1 MKETVSVNIGSQAFT
16 MDEDAYG
23 ALRTYLDD
31 ISSRLPEDDTETL
44 DDIERGM
51 AEIFRER
58 ISSPMLVV
66 TLAMVREAMA
76 RMGRPSDFGESR
88 TADGAASGSDGSQ
101 RPKLC
106 RSRSNRSIAGVCG
119 GLAAFLGIDALAL
132 RLVTL
137 FLILFGGLSIWAY
150 VILWIVIPEEP
161 AKRPAGGN
169 NRM

>member
-1 MKETVSVNIGSQAFT
+1 MKETVNVNIGSQAFT

-31 ISSRLPEDDTETL
+31 IASRLPEGDTETL

-66 TLAMVREAMA
+66 TLAMVREAMS

-88 TADGAASGSDGSQ
+88 AASAEEQSREPQ
-101 RPKLC
+101 RAKLY
-106 RSRSNRSIAGVCG
+106 RSRTNRSIAGVCG
-119 GLAAFLGIDALAL
+119 GIAAFIGADATVL
-132 RLVTL
+132 RLLTL
-137 FLILFGGLSIWAY
+137 VMILLGGLSIWVY

-161 AKRPAGGN
+161 VKRPSGGN
-169 NRM
+169 NR